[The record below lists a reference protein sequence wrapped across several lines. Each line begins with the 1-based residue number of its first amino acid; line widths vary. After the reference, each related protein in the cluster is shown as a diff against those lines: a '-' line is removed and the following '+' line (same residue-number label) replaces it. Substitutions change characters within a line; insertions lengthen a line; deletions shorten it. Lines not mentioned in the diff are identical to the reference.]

1 MASKE
6 EIFERLRDTVVA
18 LDVDNVQRIVKDALD
33 AGISPEDLVSDGL
46 RRGLQV
52 VGEKYQAG
60 DFFLAELIM
69 AGEVMKEAMTLVEP
83 YFKGSGM
90 EPIGR
95 IAIGTVAGDIHDIGK
110 NIVIALLK
118 AAGFEVTDLGV
129 DVPVSRFV
137 EQAREELSGCGRCIL
152 GMSALLSVTTPEME
166 NVIKEL
172 RKAQIRGTA
181 KVIIGGALI
190 TAEFGESIGADFASK
205 DAVEGVKICKRW
217 ASSG

>member
-1 MASKE
+1 MTSK

-18 LDVDNVQRIVKDALD
+18 LDMDGVQRIVKDALD
-33 AGISPEDLVSDGL
+33 AGISPENLVSDGL
-46 RRGLQV
+46 RRGLQI

-60 DFFLAELIM
+60 EFFLAELIM
-69 AGEVMKEAMTLVEP
+69 AGEVMKEAMTLIEP
-83 YFKGSGM
+83 HFRGSGM

-129 DVPVSRFV
+129 DVPVSGFV
-137 EQAREELSGCGRCIL
+137 EQARKELSGRGRCIL

-172 RKAQIRGTA
+172 RKAQIRDSA
-181 KVIIGGALI
+181 RVIIGGALI
-190 TAEFGESIGADFASK
+190 TAEFGESIGADAASK
-205 DAVEGVKICKRW
+205 DAVKGVEICKRW